1 METDL
6 LIKVAVAILIGA
18 LVGAEREYKSKSAGF
33 RTMILISVGATIF
46 TYCSQLIGAPNSPDR
61 IASNIATGIGFI
73 GAGVI
78 FKTEGKVNG
87 LTSAATI
94 WVVAAMGMLTAI
106 GNYAEALTI
115 CCSVLIVQFLL
126 VFIEKA
132 IARYNQIRT
141 YKIVCKYEH
150 ETLKVYEKNFIN
162 QGLRLNSSKQT
173 KTKELIIGVWEVS
186 GHSQNHEK
194 LVKQLLKDPKVID
207 FEF

>member
-1 METDL
+1 MEHDI
-6 LIKVAVAILIGA
+6 LIKVGASMLMSA

-46 TYCSQLIGAPNSPDR
+46 TYCSILIGAPNSPDR

-94 WVVAAMGMLTAI
+94 WAVAAMGMLNAMGHYMDAI
-106 GNYAEALTI
+106 LI
-115 CCSVLIVQFLL
+115 CGSILVVQFLL
-126 VFIEKA
+126 VYVEKA

-150 ETLKVYEKNFIN
+150 ETLKVYE
-162 QGLRLNSSKQT
+162 
-173 KTKELIIGVWEVS
+173 
-186 GHSQNHEK
+186 
-194 LVKQLLKDPKVID
+194 
-207 FEF
+207 